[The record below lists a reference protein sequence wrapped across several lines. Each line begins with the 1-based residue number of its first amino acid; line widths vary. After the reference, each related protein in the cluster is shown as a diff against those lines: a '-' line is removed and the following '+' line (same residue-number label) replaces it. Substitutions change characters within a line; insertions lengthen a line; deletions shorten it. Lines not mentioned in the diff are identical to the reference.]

1 VKSSQYQRAPSHS
14 DACYDCKECAMAEKA
29 LTNKE
34 VAQILRTIADY
45 LEIKGE
51 VIYKA
56 LAYRRAADNIV
67 NLGRDI
73 NEVWREGK
81 LRDIPGVGEAL
92 SKKLDELLSTGRLG
106 YYEQLQE
113 EIPSGVLELLTIPDV
128 GPKTA
133 KLLWERLGI
142 ASVAEAER
150 AGRQGQL
157 RELPGLGVKS
167 EAKILAG
174 IQALHRRS
182 DRIPLGTA
190 WPVAQEVLATLEND
204 CPAVQRATAAGSLRR
219 MKATIGDIDL
229 LVASTEPEAV
239 MGAFVSLPQV
249 GEVSLRGPTKTSV
262 ILHNGLQVDLRVLPP
277 ERYGSL
283 LQYFTGSKAHNVALR
298 GLAQGQGLSLSE
310 YGFKRGQEEIICTEE
325 EEVYGALGLP
335 WIPPELREDRG
346 EIEAAQGGTLPEL
359 IELADIQGDL
369 HIHTDW
375 SDGAFSLA
383 QMAEAARARGYR
395 YAVISDHSHGLGVAG
410 GLTVE
415 RLREQRAEMDRL
427 NEEQRTSD
435 FRLLQGAE
443 VEIRA
448 DGSLDF
454 PDEMLAELDV
464 VVASLHSGLRQE
476 RERIT
481 ARLISA
487 MRNPHVDIIGHPLG
501 RIIGQR
507 EESAVDIDAVLEVAA
522 ETGTIM
528 EVNAHPA
535 RLDLD
540 DVHIRRAVEMGVRL
554 AINSDAH
561 NVEGLTVMA
570 YGVATA
576 RRGWAEARDVV
587 NTLPLDELLKLV
599 AKR

>member
-1 VKSSQYQRAPSHS
+1 
-14 DACYDCKECAMAEKA
+14 MAEKA
-29 LTNKE
+29 LTNRE
-34 VAQILRTIADY
+34 VARILQTIADY

-92 SKKLDELLSTGRLG
+92 SKKLGELLGTGRLG

-113 EIPSGVLELLTIPDV
+113 EIPSGVVELLAIPDV

-150 AGRQGQL
+150 AARQGQL
-157 RELPGLGVKS
+157 RHLPGLGLKS

-182 DRIPLGTA
+182 DRISLGTA
-190 WPVAQEVLATLEND
+190 WPVAQEVLAALGND
-204 CPAVQRATAAGSLRR
+204 CPAVQRATTAGSLRR

-239 MGAFVSLPQV
+239 MEAFVSLPQV
-249 GEVSLRGPTKTSV
+249 GKVSLRGLTKTSV

-298 GLAQGQGLSLSE
+298 GLAQSQGLSLSE
-310 YGFKRGQEEIICTEE
+310 YGFKRGEEEIICAEE
-325 EEVYGALGLP
+325 KEVYQALGLL

-346 EIEAAQGGTLPEL
+346 EIEAAQSGALPEL

-375 SDGAFSLA
+375 SDGAVSLA

-410 GLTVE
+410 GLTAE
-415 RLREQRAEMDRL
+415 RLREQRAEIDRL

-435 FRLLQGAE
+435 LRLLQGAE
-443 VEIRA
+443 VEIKA

-454 PDEMLAELDV
+454 PDEVLAELDV
-464 VVASLHSGLRQE
+464 VIASLHSGLRQE

-507 EESAVDIDAVLEVAA
+507 EESAVDIDAVLEAAA

-528 EVNAHPA
+528 EVNAIPA

-540 DVHIRRAVEMGVRL
+540 DVHIRRAVKMGVKL

-561 NVEGLTVMA
+561 NLESLAVMA

-599 AKR
+599 AKQ